1 MAAQPTDPAERF
13 LDRIER
19 RVKTL
24 QTLAEAG
31 LGVYLPSDEDKR
43 KRAIEQAVRLTARQS
58 ELPHLTP
65 EILERAYTVMRTHL
79 EAGQRA
85 LPHDVQ
91 YRNRIRQT
99 W

>member
-1 MAAQPTDPAERF
+1 MAEQPTDPAARF

-24 QTLAEAG
+24 QTLAAAG
-31 LGVYLPSDEDKR
+31 LGVYLPADETKR
-43 KRAIEQAVRLTARQS
+43 ERAIEQTVRLSARQS
-58 ELPHLTP
+58 ELGHLTP
-65 EILERAYTVMRTHL
+65 EILAQAYAIMRTHL
-79 EAGQRA
+79 EAGQRV